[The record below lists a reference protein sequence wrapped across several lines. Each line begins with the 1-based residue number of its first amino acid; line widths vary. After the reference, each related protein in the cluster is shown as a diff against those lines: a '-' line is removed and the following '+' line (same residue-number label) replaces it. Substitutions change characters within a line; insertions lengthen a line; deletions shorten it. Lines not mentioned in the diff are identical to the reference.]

1 MTTPIPAT
9 GPAMGRRSV
18 LLTGAAAAVIAGG
31 RFEAAQAAAPP
42 TAAPERRLFSLGV
55 ASGEPLPDSVVLWTR
70 LAPLPLEG
78 GGMPPAPVTVR
89 WELAEDEGM
98 RRIVRRGQA
107 VARRE
112 WAHSVHVEVAG
123 LLPGRWYWYRFNAQ
137 GEASP
142 IGKTRTA
149 PAPGAQVDL
158 LRFAFA
164 SCQDYESGHYGAYR
178 QMAQEEHD
186 FVLFLGDYIYE
197 YAARANRVRAH
208 RGGEAVTLDDY
219 RNRYALY
226 RTDPSLQA
234 AHAAA
239 PWLAVPDDHDVEND
253 YADFHSEKRTPPG
266 EFLRRRAAAYRAYYE
281 HMPLRPAMAPQGAS
295 LQFYRR
301 RGWGALADLF
311 ITDGRQYRSDQA
323 CPGPRWGGQ
332 VVSLARCKA
341 LADPRRSMFG
351 AAQERWLAAGT
362 ARSQATWT
370 VFGQQ
375 MMLASLVQPTADG
388 EDGAWTDG
396 WDGYAPARQRLVD
409 HVAAARLRNPVFV
422 AGDIHSYWVNDIR
435 GDFRDPRAPTVAS
448 EFVCTA
454 ISSTGLPQSIIDAG
468 LKLPHI
474 KYADTRFRGYVAC
487 TVTPKLWRSDLRV
500 TADVTKPDSPVS
512 TLRSFVV
519 EAGMPGAVPA

>member
-1 MTTPIPAT
+1 MTTPEFPA
-9 GPAMGRRSV
+9 GPAIGRRG
-18 LLTGAAAAVIAGG
+18 LMLAGAAAALAGSAPA
-31 RFEAAQAAAPP
+31 RAQAPP
-42 TAAPERRLFSLGV
+42 PPSPQQRLFALGI
-55 ASGEPLPDSVVLWTR
+55 ASGEPLSDSVVLWTR
-70 LAPLPLEG
+70 LAPAPLEG

-98 RRIVRRGQA
+98 RRIVRRGRA
-107 VARRE
+107 VAVRE

-123 LLPGRWYWYRFNAQ
+123 LRPGRWYWYRFDAL
-137 GEASP
+137 GEASAV
-142 IGKTRTA
+142 GRTRTA
-149 PAPGAQVDL
+149 PTPGSPVDR

-208 RGGEAVTLDDY
+208 RGGEAVSLADY

-239 PWLAVPDDHDVEND
+239 PWLVVPDDHDVEND

-332 VVSLARCKA
+332 VVSLAKCKE
-341 LADPRRSMFG
+341 LADPRRTMFG

-362 ARSQATWT
+362 TRSRATWT

-375 MMLASLVQPTADG
+375 MMLASLIQPTQTARTAPG
-388 EDGAWTDG
+388 PMAGTATRRRGSG
-396 WDGYAPARQRLVD
+396 WSTTWRRPACATRCSSPATSIPIGSTTSAAISAIRAPRRWPASSCARQSRPPGC
-409 HVAAARLRNPVFV
+409 R
-422 AGDIHSYWVNDIR
+422 
-435 GDFRDPRAPTVAS
+435 RA
-448 EFVCTA
+448 
-454 ISSTGLPQSIIDAG
+454 SS
-468 LKLPHI
+468 
-474 KYADTRFRGYVAC
+474 
-487 TVTPKLWRSDLRV
+487 
-500 TADVTKPDSPVS
+500 
-512 TLRSFVV
+512 
-519 EAGMPGAVPA
+519 MPA